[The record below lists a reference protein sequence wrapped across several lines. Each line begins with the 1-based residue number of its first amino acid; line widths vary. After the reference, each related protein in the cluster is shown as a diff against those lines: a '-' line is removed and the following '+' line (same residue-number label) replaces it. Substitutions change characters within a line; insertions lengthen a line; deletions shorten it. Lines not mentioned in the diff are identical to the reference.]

1 MYGAIQ
7 RGGQGS
13 LISRL
18 TLPACAVLEG
28 QSISPSPV
36 PQPPLQSVCLP
47 PSDISFLYDATEEHR
62 GNVQVTLRAYFTV
75 EAPVV
80 AVDPLLLKV
89 QCPLSIPLSVPQ
101 GEAAQTVV
109 PEEYHIHKRAGILGI
124 EFHEE
129 SVVYGTSHTH

>member
-1 MYGAIQ
+1 M
-7 RGGQGS
+7 
-13 LISRL
+13 
-18 TLPACAVLEG
+18 
-28 QSISPSPV
+28 
-36 PQPPLQSVCLP
+36 CLP

-62 GNVQVTLRAYFTV
+62 GNGQVTVRVCLTA

-89 QCPLSIPLSVPQ
+89 KCPLSIPLSVPQ
-101 GEAAQTVV
+101 GEAAQTVI

-129 SVVYGTSHTH
+129 SVVYSTLHTH